1 VLSSPRAVAM
11 GVYVVR
17 AFVKQRELLV
27 SNKELAQADSMSSR
41 HAWRKSSPHTMR
53 RSLPSPPPL

>member
-1 VLSSPRAVAM
+1 M